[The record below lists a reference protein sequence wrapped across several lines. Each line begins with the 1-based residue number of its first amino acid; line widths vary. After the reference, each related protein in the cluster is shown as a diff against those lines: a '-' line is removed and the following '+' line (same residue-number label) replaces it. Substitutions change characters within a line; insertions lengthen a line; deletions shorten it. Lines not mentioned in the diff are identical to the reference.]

1 MFVQLHIIPHM
12 FMYLVKDKMAEKTFC
27 QSLASSDDEK
37 EEKNGMMFSKTE
49 EGKREGWIAL

>member
-1 MFVQLHIIPHM
+1 MC
-12 FMYLVKDKMAEKTFC
+12 LVKDKMEEKTFC
-27 QSLASSDDEK
+27 QSLAWSHDEK